1 MPNYNYDI
9 LYYLSLFIYITCMSK
24 IKKKGKKKNYTL
36 KKKRYSKRG
45 GSSAVQPNQAVSTEI
60 VSQNENAME
69 SRQPNNS
76 TENKNGNGD
85 DVSDRGLLIFYLDVN
100 ETCPTN

>member
-1 MPNYNYDI
+1 MQPNQAVSTEIVQPNQAVSTEI
-9 LYYLSLFIYITCMSK
+9 
-24 IKKKGKKKNYTL
+24 
-36 KKKRYSKRG
+36 
-45 GSSAVQPNQAVSTEI
+45 VQPNQAVSTEI

-100 ETCPTN
+100 ETCPTNYKLLKKKKKVSAINLVVKVI